1 MSALVRTASALAVS
15 LLGASLLGAPAQ
27 AADCT
32 YTDLHG
38 TFEVKVDCEGLQDH
52 SNLGNEQKRMWL
64 GGAWGQVN
72 IIEVPPPY
80 KQNAS
85 DIDLVMS
92 NLGRKYTERRSPGG
106 IQETT
111 VGGQEARVVLEHKLR
126 TSSRSWVFHWQGRNL
141 IMRAVA
147 YGKKRQRMESLDAM
161 SAALTGSFAAA
172 TAQAEGPSRTSKEK
186 VRDRKPEAP
195 APAESVQAE
204 SVQAE
209 SAPAATAPAATE
221 AVSTEAAA
229 ATEAVSTEAA
239 AATEAVST
247 EAAAATGEAKAES
260 RKTKGKGKKAAADAT
275 ETADDAETEARKG
288 EDTAEAKAQDEVDKA
303 AEEAEDALEDAT
315 KGPKGE

>member
-1 MSALVRTASALAVS
+1 
-15 LLGASLLGAPAQ
+15 
-27 AADCT
+27 
-32 YTDLHG
+32 
-38 TFEVKVDCEGLQDH
+38 
-52 SNLGNEQKRMWL
+52 MWL

-239 AATEAVST
+239 AAT
-247 EAAAATGEAKAES
+247 GEAKAES